1 MNSAA
6 AEAQRRGSAHP
17 KNGQLPVEVPKNG
30 PVSTASMAC
39 DYWLLEGYAGPCG
52 IPNVPQPSHF
62 TLYRERQLLFRPF
75 GSAVVVKPA
84 QCGHYQGPRNA
95 KSPSPPRRNHG
106 VARRVGRQVHRVH
119 RTVRHSGAAA
129 IPKTAN
135 CPWRCQKM
143 AQSARRPWHVTTGC
157 WERPPP
163 ATGPWPTSRVS
174 LVQRMAR
181 SRFES

>member
-6 AEAQRRGSAHP
+6 AAPEAQRRGSAHP

-84 QCGHYQGPRNA
+84 LKWLSGPRAAYLWCNGWRGQGL
-95 KSPSPPRRNHG
+95 SPDRPGLSMNRYALRRHQSILDVSRALHVQCHGKQEPIDGLKRSNTLHGGPDSPPEPPG
-106 VARRVGRQVHRVH
+106 L
-119 RTVRHSGAAA
+119 RTY
-129 IPKTAN
+129 
-135 CPWRCQKM
+135 
-143 AQSARRPWHVTTGC
+143 RP
-157 WERPPP
+157 
-163 ATGPWPTSRVS
+163 
-174 LVQRMAR
+174 R
-181 SRFES
+181 SRPAKKPASH